1 MDLDKLCIE
10 YLRDGKITMDQ
21 YVDINNLN
29 IFNVKKVS
37 DYINTFEHHFK
48 DMFYDKYKN
57 ILKYKDNTIIFKNKI
72 ILNRL
77 TNIKHENFTFTKNQL
92 EIINELIRFLSDP
105 TQKYYGLYGFAG
117 TGKTTS
123 LVMFI
128 TFMIQMNYIKSVVF
142 TSPTNKAL
150 NVIKNK
156 FINSLYYLLNH
167 YQLEYD
173 DKKTF
178 DENLEKL
185 KKFNILIE
193 FETIHKLLNYK
204 TEYNISGNMIF
215 SKDKDSNIKL
225 YDIIVIDECS
235 MVSLNLIYDIIN
247 ESKNINTKIIF
258 SGDPAQLPPV
268 NEKTSIIFMNENNK
282 LPQTYISK
290 YINNITKEDYE
301 YFCNQ
306 IINMNKYT
314 LNEIIRTKNQSI
326 IDSCNI
332 IRFWIE
338 NYKDFTDIQEL
349 CDENIIIYPYDKIQK
364 VNTNWYKEFES
375 KIKTEK
381 DTIIITWTNEET
393 NMYNNHFRK
402 YLFGN
407 NNANLDTFVVG
418 DILILNEFYNINCN
432 KFNTSEKIYIISVE
446 TIYHNIEKL
455 NDKINKTIRIL
466 KNHKV
471 IETKFKNF
479 IKIIND
485 KNYQFKCYKL
495 KVKKIDDDKN
505 TYDIMVLIESER
517 ESHRNLNIEISDNIR
532 KFRNILLETM
542 KVDSLDTNL
551 IQPLWKDFHK
561 KFMDPFATVSYGYA
575 ITCHKAQGSNY
586 KNVFVDFSDIIKNK
600 NETEMKR
607 CVYTAMS
614 RTIDTLHILI

>member
-1 MDLDKLCIE
+1 
-10 YLRDGKITMDQ
+10 
-21 YVDINNLN
+21 
-29 IFNVKKVS
+29 
-37 DYINTFEHHFK
+37 
-48 DMFYDKYKN
+48 
-57 ILKYKDNTIIFKNKI
+57 
-72 ILNRL
+72 
-77 TNIKHENFTFTKNQL
+77 
-92 EIINELIRFLSDP
+92 
-105 TQKYYGLYGFAG
+105 
-117 TGKTTS
+117 
-123 LVMFI
+123 
-128 TFMIQMNYIKSVVF
+128 
-142 TSPTNKAL
+142 
-150 NVIKNK
+150 
-156 FINSLYYLLNH
+156 
-167 YQLEYD
+167 
-173 DKKTF
+173 
-178 DENLEKL
+178 
-185 KKFNILIE
+185 
-193 FETIHKLLNYK
+193 
-204 TEYNISGNMIF
+204 MIF
-215 SKDKDSNIKL
+215 SKEKDNNMKL

-235 MVSLNLIYDIIN
+235 MVSLNLIYDIIH

-268 NEKTSIIFMNENNK
+268 NEKTSIVFMNENNK
-282 LPQTYISK
+282 LPQAYISK
-290 YINNITKEDYE
+290 YINNISLHDYE

-332 IRFWIE
+332 IRFWID
-338 NYKDFTDIQEL
+338 NNKDFTDIQEL
-349 CDENIIIYPYDKIQK
+349 CDENIILYPNDKIKK
-364 VNTNWYKEFES
+364 VNTEWYKEFEN
-375 KIKTEK
+375 KISTEK
-381 DTIIITWTNEET
+381 DTIIITWTNDET

-407 NNANLDTFVVG
+407 NKMNLETFVIG

-479 IKIIND
+479 IKTIND

-495 KVKKIDDDKN
+495 KVKKIDDDQN
-505 TYDIMVLIESER
+505 TYDIMVLMESER
-517 ESHRNLNIEISDNIR
+517 EAHRNLNIEISDTIR

-542 KVDSLDTNL
+542 KVDSLDINL

-561 KFMDPFATVSYGYA
+561 KFIDPFATVSYGYA
-575 ITCHKAQGSNY
+575 ITCHKSQGSNY

>member
-37 DYINTFEHHFK
+37 EYINTFEQHFK
-48 DMFYDKYKN
+48 DIFYNKYKN

-72 ILNRL
+72 ILNRI
-77 TNIKHENFTFTKNQL
+77 TNIKHESFRFTKNQL
-92 EIINELIRFLSDP
+92 DIVNELIRFLSDP
-105 TQKYYGLYGFAG
+105 SQKYYGLYGFAG

-185 KKFNILIE
+185 KKNNILIE

-364 VNTNWYKEFES
+364 INTNWYKEFEN

-381 DTIIITWTNEET
+381 DTIIITWTNDET

-402 YLFGN
+402 YLFGSN
-407 NNANLDTFVVG
+407 SANLDTFVVG

-446 TIYHNIEKL
+446 ISTHIIDKL

-479 IKIIND
+479 IKTIND
-485 KNYQFKCYKL
+485 KNYQYKCYKL

-505 TYDIMVLIESER
+505 TYDIMVLMESER
-517 ESHRNLNIEISDNIR
+517 EPHRNLNIEISDNIR

-575 ITCHKAQGSNY
+575 ISCHKAQGSNY